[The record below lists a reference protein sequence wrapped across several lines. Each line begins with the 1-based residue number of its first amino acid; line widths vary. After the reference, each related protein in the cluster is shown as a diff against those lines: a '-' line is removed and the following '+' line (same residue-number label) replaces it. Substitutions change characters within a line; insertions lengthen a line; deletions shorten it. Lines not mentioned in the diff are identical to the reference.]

1 VPDVFVDADYV
12 IIILQVAQA
21 RVSAAESSVQIAYL
35 SINDRVELDI
45 KYADELSKSIA
56 PFSMSTFFCPISS
69 GIVKEAASYIYISNT
84 SILNAHVFFCPFH
97 QVISSMKLME

>member
-84 SILNAHVFFCPFH
+84 SILNAHVFFVPF
-97 QVISSMKLME
+97 IRLYLP